1 MPIKMGDIKRFTPK
15 WWLTLPFTAKDIYT
29 RLSPKDHSVEQMSYW
44 FFGDL
49 QRHPA
54 EHVLTRSADAHVE
67 MLNVGNRE
75 PGTST
80 TIFELSC
87 ILMGMHEVDAKKVI
101 EIGTFNGNTT
111 LNIATNLPADGE
123 VVTIDLP
130 VEGDTSYALDIDGA
144 DKRNVTDRNR
154 VGIQF
159 QEHTSKDKIRQV
171 FGDSARL
178 DFESLGGPF
187 DFAFIDGC
195 HDYNYVK
202 SDTDN
207 ILKVMRKGG
216 LVMWHDYAEMES
228 VSLAVDEYK
237 HRFDRL
243 CAIEGTRIAMGFV
256 R

>member
-1 MPIKMGDIKRFTPK
+1 MPIKLGDIKRFTPK
-15 WWLTLPFTAKDIYT
+15 WWLTLPLTAQDIYK
-29 RLSPKDHSVEQMSYW
+29 RLTPRDHSVEQMSYW
-44 FFGDL
+44 FFGGL
-49 QRHPA
+49 ERHPA
-54 EHVLTRSADAHVE
+54 EHVLTKSDDARVE
-67 MLNVGNRE
+67 MANVGNRE

-87 ILMGMHEVDAKKVI
+87 ILMGLYEVDAKKVI

-111 LNIATNLPADGE
+111 LNLALNLPDDGK

-130 VEGDTSYALDIDGA
+130 TEGDTSYALDISTTDH
-144 DKRNVTDRNR
+144 RNVTDRSG
-154 VGIQF
+154 VGRQF
-159 QEHTSKDKIRQV
+159 RGHEAAKKIEQV
-171 FGDSARL
+171 LGDSATL
-178 DFESLGGPF
+178 DFSALDGPF

-207 ILKVMRKGG
+207 VLRVMRKGG

-228 VSLAVDEYK
+228 VSAAVDEYR
-237 HRFDRL
+237 HRFDRM